1 MITHVLLP
9 LCKTFDWNE
18 KDTETTEIQKTSF
31 AKEIAD
37 INPY

>member
-1 MITHVLLP
+1 MFYCLYAKHLIEMK
-9 LCKTFDWNE
+9 KTE
-18 KDTETTEIQKTSF
+18 ITEIQKTSF